1 MRSAEFD
8 RDRVLR
14 SAMDVFIAKG
24 YSNTSMQDL
33 KQATGLHP
41 GSIYCAFN
49 NKRGLLLAALEHY
62 RDQRYAQFV
71 ALFSQSVSVITAIET
86 YLEQVVDECEREQI
100 KDCLLQ
106 KALSELAQQDI
117 EVADTI
123 SHMLKQWQQT
133 LAEQIALAQQAN
145 EISNQCDSQHLA
157 QFLVMGIYGLRTFS
171 HTQPEPGVLR
181 RLAADLIEYIKQK
194 R

>member
-1 MRSAEFD
+1 MIMRSAEFD

-41 GSIYCAFN
+41 GSIYCAFK

-62 RDQRYAQFV
+62 RNQRYTQFV
-71 ALFSQSVSVITAIET
+71 TLFAESSSVLGAISA
-86 YLEQVVDECEREQI
+86 YLDQVVDECEREQI

-106 KALSELAQQDI
+106 KSLSELAQQDV
-117 EVADTI
+117 EVADVI

-133 LAEQIALAQQAN
+133 LAEQLALAQQHN
-145 EISNQCDSQHLA
+145 EISDARDSHQLA
-157 QFLVMGIYGLRTFS
+157 QFLVMGIYGIRTFS
-171 HTQPEPGVLR
+171 HTHPEPGVLR
-181 RLAADLIEYIKQK
+181 RLAQDLIDYIK
-194 R
+194 

>member
-8 RDRVLR
+8 RDQVLL
-14 SAMDVFIAKG
+14 SAMDVFITKG

-33 KQATGLHP
+33 KKATGLHP

-71 ALFSQSVSVITAIET
+71 TLFSQSSSVISAIES
-86 YLEQVVDECEREQI
+86 YLEHVVDECEREQI

-106 KALSELAQQDI
+106 KSLSELAQQDV
-117 EVADTI
+117 EVADVI
-123 SHMLKQWQQT
+123 SQMLKQWQQT
-133 LAEQIALAQQAN
+133 LAEQLALAQQRH
-145 EISNQCDSQHLA
+145 EINDQRDSQQLA

-171 HTQPEPGVLR
+171 HTRPEPGVIR
-181 RLAADLIEYIKQK
+181 RLAADLMAYIQQ
-194 R
+194 

>member
-14 SAMDVFIAKG
+14 SAMDVFITKG

-41 GSIYCAFN
+41 GSIYCAFK

-62 RDQRYAQFV
+62 RNQRYTQFV
-71 ALFSQSVSVITAIET
+71 TLFAESSSVLGAISA
-86 YLEQVVDECEREQI
+86 YLDQVVDECEREQI

-106 KALSELAQQDI
+106 KSLSELAQQDVEI
-117 EVADTI
+117 ADVI
-123 SHMLKQWQQT
+123 SYMLKQWQQT
-133 LAEQIALAQQAN
+133 LAEQLALAQQHN
-145 EISNQCDSQHLA
+145 EISDARDSQQLA
-157 QFLVMGIYGLRTFS
+157 QFLVMGIYGIRTFS
-171 HTQPEPGVLR
+171 HTHPEPGVLR
-181 RLAADLIEYIKQK
+181 RLAQDLIDYIK
-194 R
+194 

>member
-41 GSIYCAFN
+41 GSIYCAFK

-62 RDQRYAQFV
+62 RNQRYTQFV
-71 ALFSQSVSVITAIET
+71 TLFAESSSVLGAISA
-86 YLEQVVDECEREQI
+86 YLDQVVDECEREQI

-106 KALSELAQQDI
+106 KSLSELAQQDV
-117 EVADTI
+117 EVADVI

-133 LAEQIALAQQAN
+133 LAEQLALAQQHN
-145 EISNQCDSQHLA
+145 EISDARDSQQLA
-157 QFLVMGIYGLRTFS
+157 QFLVMGIYGIRTFS
-171 HTQPEPGVLR
+171 HTHPESGVLR
-181 RLAADLIEYIKQK
+181 RLAQDLIDYIK
-194 R
+194 

>member
-41 GSIYCAFN
+41 GSIYCAFK

-62 RDQRYAQFV
+62 RNQRYTQFV
-71 ALFSQSVSVITAIET
+71 TLFAKSSSVLGAISA
-86 YLEQVVDECEREQI
+86 YLDLVVDECEREQI

-106 KALSELAQQDI
+106 KSLSELAQQDVEI
-117 EVADTI
+117 ADVI
-123 SHMLKQWQQT
+123 SHMLKQWQQA
-133 LAEQIALAQQAN
+133 LAEQLLLAQQHN
-145 EISNQCDSQHLA
+145 EISHERDSQQLA
-157 QFLVMGIYGLRTFS
+157 QFLVMGIYGIRTFS
-171 HTQPEPGVLR
+171 HTHPEPGVLR
-181 RLAADLIEYIKQK
+181 RLAQNLIDYIK
-194 R
+194 